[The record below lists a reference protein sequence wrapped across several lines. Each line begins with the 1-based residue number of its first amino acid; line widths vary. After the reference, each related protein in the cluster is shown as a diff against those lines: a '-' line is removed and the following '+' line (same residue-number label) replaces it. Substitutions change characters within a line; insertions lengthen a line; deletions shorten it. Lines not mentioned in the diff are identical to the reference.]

1 MIRQTKCKQIQ
12 IPAKKETMKK
22 SGSDKNGKHSNSDE
36 KNAFCELIKRY
47 DMVKE
52 QVSLKIGQ

>member
-1 MIRQTKCKQIQ
+1 MENIVTV
-12 IPAKKETMKK
+12 MK
-22 SGSDKNGKHSNSDE
+22 

>member
-1 MIRQTKCKQIQ
+1 
-12 IPAKKETMKK
+12 MKK

-47 DMVKE
+47 DMVRE